1 MTVRHIWLQSL
12 TMAAISLITGTTALI
27 VECARGLASSAE
39 EAVRRM
45 QGVSETHAIKSGT
58 DYDLL
63 VKVQAEDERQFRDT
77 ITTLKSI
84 AGIAAVAVSIVYGTT
99 Q

>member
-1 MTVRHIWLQSL
+1 V
-12 TMAAISLITGTTALI
+12 
-27 VECARGLASSAE
+27 
-39 EAVRRM
+39 
-45 QGVSETHAIKSGT
+45 QGVLETHAIKSGT

-63 VKVQAEDERQFRDT
+63 VKVQAEDQRQFKDT
-77 ITTLKSI
+77 ITTLKSV